1 MLQQLRI
8 ENFRVF
14 RKLTVSGLKR
24 VNLLVGKNNSGKT
37 TVLEAVEA
45 LFVDQHPGRVL
56 NLIVGRHDPVE
67 VFGKSR
73 KSPAAPLFHGQRL
86 VPTSEL
92 SIEADESEVSHEL
105 HIRVV
110 KVRADQLDLAWD
122 HTLSEPVS
130 DEGLL
135 FEWRHGHEE
144 YPRLAALGADGSLPL
159 RPFFSGAR
167 MVGFHDYARL
177 HFLRT
182 EGAPLEQMQLIWA
195 ECVAARPDRKQIVI
209 QFLQFLDERIRD
221 IEFVAV
227 SKSDQLLLG
236 RDFECL
242 VGIEDSEDHVTTFPL
257 RQMGEGTAR
266 FLGLGLAVLSA
277 ESGTLLIDEIDTGL
291 HHTVLEDM
299 WRFVFRAAEEFNVQL
314 FATTH
319 SQDCWKA
326 LARVVA
332 DDSREDVSLQ
342 RIERDAEEAV
352 TYSPGEIAA
361 SADYPAE
368 VR

>member
-8 ENFRVF
+8 ENVRAI

-24 VNLLVGKNNSGKT
+24 VNMLVGKNNSGKT
-37 TVLEAVEA
+37 TVLEAVELMLA
-45 LFVDQHPGRVL
+45 DLGPGRL
-56 NLIVGRHDPVE
+56 IYAIVGREDPDE
-67 VFGKSR
+67 VIGKTSIIPAGPFFFG
-73 KSPAAPLFHGQRL
+73 QE
-86 VPTSEL
+86 VTPTSRFT
-92 SIEADESEVSHEL
+92 IEAEDDGFDHQLQVTVRDARPDEM
-105 HIRVV
+105 R
-110 KVRADQLDLAWD
+110 LAWD
-122 HTLSEPVS
+122 DQLKLPVTNKGLQFRWKHGQPGYLTLSALSTNEHFP
-130 DEGLL
+130 LKP
-135 FEWRHGHEE
+135 FFFGHSRGQH
-144 YPRLAALGADGSLPL
+144 PRLWFVRIDGVTLEEMSRIWTDEFAA
-159 RPFFSGAR
+159 RPER
-167 MVGFHDYARL
+167 KQRIVE
-177 HFLRT
+177 FLRT
-182 EGAPLEQMQLIWA
+182 MDDRIHAIDFVPLS
-195 ECVAARPDRKQIVI
+195 DS
-209 QFLQFLDERIRD
+209 ERALR
-221 IEFVAV
+221 
-227 SKSDQLLLG
+227 G
-236 RDFECL
+236 RSSECL
-242 VGIEDSEDHVTTFPL
+242 VEIELSDDKVVAVPL

-266 FLGLGLAVLSA
+266 LLGIGLVFFAA
-277 ESGTLLIDEIDTGL
+277 SGGILLVDEIDTGL

-332 DDSREDVSLQ
+332 DDNREDVSLQ